1 MPKRCPKKK
10 GARKKKGRRKA
21 SRWLS
26 AVRREYR
33 KNKAGGLA
41 AAMRRAKKT
50 YKR

>member
-1 MPKRCPKKK
+1 MPKRCPPKK
-10 GARKKKGRRKA
+10 GKRKKGRRKA
-21 SRWLS
+21 SRWLA

-41 AAMRRAKKT
+41 AAMKRAKKT